1 MKPTF
6 NHFNK
11 LSTQPTLA
19 VRPTS
24 MGQAYEIINLDAESG
39 TL

>member
-1 MKPTF
+1 MNHSF

-24 MGQAYEIINLDAESG
+24 MVNAYEIINLDSG
-39 TL
+39 AGTF